1 MSIRKE
7 DIVTIALMLL
17 GAIIIPVLFIWSAD
31 NLFALTLKAFIAAFF
46 LLLLIRAVPRK
57 ENEATDPK
65 TKGEDQ
71 DS

>member
-7 DIVTIALMLL
+7 DIITIALMLL
-17 GAIIIPVLFIWSAD
+17 GVIVIPVLFIWSAD

-57 ENEATDPK
+57 EKKATDPK

-71 DS
+71 EG